1 MQEDGGR
8 NLIADID
15 VFIRLVVALLL
26 GGLIGYERQACN
38 KSAGL
43 RTHVLV
49 CIGSCLI
56 MVLSINIYHTV
67 QGLTNADPTRLA
79 AQVVSGIG
87 FLGAG
92 TIMKEGATIKGLTT
106 AASLWV
112 VSGVGLAVGSGYY
125 FSALFATVLV
135 FLTLT
140 MLQRFEKAV
149 HIDGVMMVSIDAIDQ
164 PGQIGKICGY
174 FGSSGISIQDI
185 RIEEESNQHLL
196 LSIALRLPE
205 EANTNGMTS
214 SLMMIDGIYSVK
226 WNEKF
231 SLQEGIFKI

>member
-1 MQEDGGR
+1 MITEWEIATRLALAGVCGG
-8 NLIADID
+8 I
-15 VFIRLVVALLL
+15 
-26 GGLIGYERQACN
+26 IGYERQAQH

-56 MVLSINIYHTV
+56 MVLSLNIYYSV

-92 TIMKEGATIKGLTT
+92 SIMKEGPTVRGLTT

-125 FSALFATVLV
+125 MSAFTTTGLV

-140 MLQRFEKAV
+140 ILSRVEKR
-149 HIDGVMMVSIDAIDQ
+149 DCSTQLVSLVVTSVDL
-164 PGQIGKICGY
+164 PGQIGQI
-174 FGSSGISIQDI
+174 GSILGHQGISIRDI
-185 RIEEESNQHLL
+185 KIDEHDHLL
-196 LSIALRLPE
+196 TLSFLLQFPP
-205 EANTNGMTS
+205 NGNVSQTTADISNIHGITS
-214 SLMMIDGIYSVK
+214 IRR
-226 WNEKF
+226 EC
-231 SLQEGIFKI
+231 